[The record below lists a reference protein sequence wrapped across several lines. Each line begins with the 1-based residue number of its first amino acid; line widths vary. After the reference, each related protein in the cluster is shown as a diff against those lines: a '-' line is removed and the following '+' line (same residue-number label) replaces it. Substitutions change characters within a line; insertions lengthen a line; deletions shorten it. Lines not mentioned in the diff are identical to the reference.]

1 MNNRWMRIGI
11 GLFVALSLVLLCTL
25 ILLFNSLPRL
35 FRTSNFYTARFT
47 DASGL
52 APGAPVRQS
61 GVKIGVAEE
70 MTLDEQ
76 TGEVFIR
83 LALDQPHL
91 VRKNE
96 QVTLVVN
103 LLGNDA
109 SIDLVPVPPPE
120 GQAPD
125 RTPVPTGTV
134 LVGVRAANVN
144 ALLKGASEVV
154 PTTQE
159 TLNDIRK
166 SMLRIE
172 KMTPL
177 VEDTFREY
185 RDLGHSLNASIPD
198 LRRTNDDLDKLAL
211 STDKTVQAVHDAI
224 PQATRDL
231 DDAAAAARAVQK
243 VSERTD
249 LLLQQNQDKITKSID
264 NLNDLLSRTAG
275 LVSQENVRNV
285 TDIIHNVRG
294 ASDTFPSIAKNTDEV
309 LKEGRNA
316 MDRFNGTLIRVDD
329 LTQNLQKITKPLA
342 EHSDALARNLDEG
355 LDRFN
360 RTMGDVRQLVQ
371 AVGQS
376 DGTFSKLLTDASLYN
391 HLDDV
396 AAQAAK
402 AAPQINLILKDVEI
416 FADKLARHP
425 ESIGLGG
432 VVRPGSGLKD
442 PPTQPGLIIP
452 PSHP

>member
-11 GLFVALSLVLLCTL
+11 GLFVALALVLLCAL
-25 ILLFNSLPRL
+25 ILLFNSVPRL
-35 FRTSNFYTARFT
+35 FRPTTVYTVRFT
-47 DASGL
+47 DATGL

-61 GVKIGVAEE
+61 GVKVGVTEE
-70 MTLDEQ
+70 MTLDDQ
-76 TGEVFIR
+76 TGEVFVHV
-83 LALDQPHL
+83 ALDQPHL
-91 VRKNE
+91 VRQND
-96 QVTLVVN
+96 QVTLVAN
-103 LLGNDA
+103 LLGGDA
-109 SIDLVPVPPPE
+109 AIDLVPLAPPE

-125 RTPVPTGTV
+125 RTPAPTGTV

-154 PTTQE
+154 PNTQE

-166 SMLRIE
+166 SIQRVE
-172 KMTPL
+172 KLTPL
-177 VEDTFREY
+177 VEETFREY
-185 RDLGHSLNASIPD
+185 RDLGHALNASVPD
-198 LRRTNDDLDKLAL
+198 LRRTNDDLDKLAQ

-243 VSERTD
+243 VGERVD

-264 NLNDLLSRTAG
+264 NLNDMLARTAG
-275 LVSQENVRNV
+275 LLSQENVKNV
-285 TDIIHNVRG
+285 TEVIGNVRS
-294 ASDTFPSIAKNTDEV
+294 ASESFPSLAKNADEM

-316 MDRFNGTLIRVDD
+316 MDRFNGTLIRLDD

-342 EHSDALARNLDEG
+342 EHSDTLARNLDEG
-355 LDRFN
+355 LDRLN

-376 DGTFSKLLTDASLYN
+376 DGTFSKLMTDASLYN
-391 HLDDV
+391 HLDDL
-396 AAQAAK
+396 AAQTAK
-402 AAPQINLILKDVEI
+402 AAPQINMILKNVEI
-416 FADKLARHP
+416 FTDKLARHP
-425 ESIGLGG
+425 ESVGLGG
-432 VVRPGSGLKD
+432 LVRPGSGLKD
-442 PPTQPGLIIP
+442 APTPPGLIIP

>member
-1 MNNRWMRIGI
+1 MNNRMMRIGI
-11 GLFVALSLVLLCTL
+11 GLFVALALVLLGTL
-25 ILLFNSLPRL
+25 ILLFNNVPRL
-35 FRTSNFYTARFT
+35 FRATNFYTVRFT

-61 GVKIGVAEE
+61 GVKIGVTEE
-70 MTLDEQ
+70 MKLDDQ
-76 TGEVFIR
+76 TGEVFVR
-83 LALDQPHL
+83 VALDQPHF

-96 QVTLVVN
+96 QVTLVAN
-103 LLGNDA
+103 LLGGDA
-109 SIDLVPVPPPE
+109 AIDLVPVPPPE
-120 GQAPD
+120 GQVAD
-125 RTPVPTGTV
+125 RTPVPPETV
-134 LVGVRAANVN
+134 LVGFRAANVN

-166 SMLRIE
+166 SMQRIE

-185 RDLGHSLNASIPD
+185 RDLGHALNASVPD
-198 LRRTNDDLDKLAL
+198 LRRTNDDLDKLAKT
-211 STDKTVQAVHDAI
+211 TDKTIQAVQDAI
-224 PQATRDL
+224 PQTTRDL

-243 VSERTD
+243 VGERVD

-264 NLNDLLSRTAG
+264 NLNDLLARTAG
-275 LVSQENVRNV
+275 LLSQENVRNV
-285 TDIIHNVRG
+285 TDIIGNLRS
-294 ASDTFPSIAKNTDEV
+294 ASDSFPSISKNADET

-342 EHSDALARNLDEG
+342 EHSDTLARNLDEG
-355 LDRFN
+355 LDKLN

-391 HLDDV
+391 HLDDL
-396 AAQAAK
+396 AAQTAK
-402 AAPQINLILKDVEI
+402 AAPQINLILKNVEV
-416 FADKLARHP
+416 FTDKLARHP
-425 ESIGLGG
+425 ESVGLGG
-432 VVRPGSGLKD
+432 VIRPGSGLKD
-442 PPTQPGLIIP
+442 PPTPPGLIIP